1 MKDLIINKY
10 TKNLTALFFLLIFIF
25 TRSFMGVYVFGF
37 RIGELAILSSL
48 FLLLAYVIYLRQDEV
63 FNKLKDTNVN
73 KVVYLILLTFLVIA
87 LYSKSSF
94 SDPYTYRASSYIWTF
109 GFFFFGYALFERY
122 KLNKYYVNFFILVL
136 IYIYLIAIYDLP
148 YSFQEFILSISDKY
162 EPHKGSDIVIMFITT
177 FFIFNRINTNKRIIL
192 EIFIIFSALFLPL
205 LLYKSRAAF
214 ISICLYFIIEIFNL
228 RKSIKSTL
236 VRNFVLIFV
245 TIFVGLQ
252 SVFLVADSGAIK
264 LSKAEENITYVT
276 QYRVPE
282 LNPGEYVNY
291 LFYKNNRFYST
302 DVNINWRLQI
312 WQDVTHDVSKQNL
325 YFTGYGYKEKIPAMS
340 ALDFEGNSV
349 RSGLD
354 GLNENVHNFFINLYA
369 RGGLTHVLLFFILF
383 YFLIKKHR
391 EETGGYSSLAFILPL
406 MFTSFFDASMENS
419 HFPLI
424 FYFLLGMIFH
434 QKKLFQED

>member
-1 MKDLIINKY
+1 M
-10 TKNLTALFFLLIFIF
+10 
-25 TRSFMGVYVFGF
+25 
-37 RIGELAILSSL
+37 
-48 FLLLAYVIYLRQDEV
+48 
-63 FNKLKDTNVN
+63 
-73 KVVYLILLTFLVIA
+73 
-87 LYSKSSF
+87 
-94 SDPYTYRASSYIWTF
+94 
-109 GFFFFGYALFERY
+109 
-122 KLNKYYVNFFILVL
+122 
-136 IYIYLIAIYDLP
+136 
-148 YSFQEFILSISDKY
+148 
-162 EPHKGSDIVIMFITT
+162 
-177 FFIFNRINTNKRIIL
+177 
-192 EIFIIFSALFLPL
+192 
-205 LLYKSRAAF
+205 
-214 ISICLYFIIEIFNL
+214 
-228 RKSIKSTL
+228 
-236 VRNFVLIFV
+236 
-245 TIFVGLQ
+245 
-252 SVFLVADSGAIK
+252 
-264 LSKAEENITYVT
+264 
-276 QYRVPE
+276 
-282 LNPGEYVNY
+282 NPGEYVNY